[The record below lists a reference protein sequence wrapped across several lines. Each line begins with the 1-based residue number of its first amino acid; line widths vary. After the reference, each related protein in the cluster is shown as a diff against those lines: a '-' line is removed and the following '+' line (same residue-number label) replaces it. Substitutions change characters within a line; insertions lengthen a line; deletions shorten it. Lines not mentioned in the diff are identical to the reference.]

1 MQQRIALYPG
11 SFDLLT
17 NGHVDLIQ
25 RSQKLFD
32 RLIVAVGANI
42 AKKAFFTIDERL
54 AVLRETT
61 ACWPNVEVMKLEGL
75 TVSLAQRVGATFIIR
90 GLRAV
95 SDFEFELQ
103 LAIMNHRLAP
113 GIETIFLAA
122 EPENIF
128 LSSRMIKDVWYHGG
142 NIDEFVPPAM
152 ARLLAGKPRSSDLQ
166 LQTPNLG
173 SGA

>member
-1 MQQRIALYPG
+1 MQRIALYPG

-17 NGHVDLIQ
+17 NGHVDLIE

-32 RLIVAVGANI
+32 RLVVAVGANV
-42 AKKAFFTIDERL
+42 AKKAFFSVEERL
-54 AVLRETT
+54 EVLRETT
-61 ACWPNVEVMKLEGL
+61 APWPNVEVVKLEGL
-75 TVSLAQRVGATFIIR
+75 TVALAQSVGATFIIR

-142 NIDEFVPPAM
+142 DVSEFVPPAVL
-152 ARLLAGKPRSSDLQ
+152 RLLATKARSPELQ
-166 LQTPNLG
+166 LSSPHLG